1 MPNWTPFRSG
11 EDPDPRFTLA
21 NERTYLAWIRTA
33 TALVASGL
41 GLEAFA
47 GDLLAPAIRVAMAAL
62 LLVAGGVIAIA
73 AFAHWISAERA
84 LRAGRTLPV
93 PVMAPVVAG
102 VLVICAVVLIA
113 EVVNS

>member
-1 MPNWTPFRSG
+1 MPNWTQFRAG

-41 GLEAFA
+41 GLEAF
-47 GDLLAPAIRVAMAAL
+47 GEDLLVPAVRVALAAL
-62 LLVAGGVIAIA
+62 LLVAGGVIAVV

-84 LRAGRTLPV
+84 LRAGRALPV
-93 PVMAPVVAG
+93 PVMAPVVA
-102 VLVICAVVLIA
+102 VILVICAIVLSV
-113 EVVNS
+113 EVMNS

>member
-1 MPNWTPFRSG
+1 MPNWTMLRSG

-21 NERTYLAWIRTA
+21 NERTYLAWTRTA

-41 GLEAFA
+41 GLEAFG
-47 GDLLAPAIRVAMAAL
+47 GDLIASVIRSVLATL
-62 LLVAGGVIAIA
+62 LLVTGGVIAIA
-73 AFAHWISAERA
+73 SFVHWIGAERA
-84 LRAGRTLPV
+84 LRAGRRLPI

-102 VLVICAVVLIA
+102 VLALCAIVLAI